1 MKANQLKT
9 IIRKIRIPTD
19 ECMRN
24 KTMIDI
30 KRVHRSRYY
39 KRSTHYIVR
48 MNITPMR
55 ITTLAALFLVLLG
68 LIGLSY
74 LKHNHRDMIVQNR
87 TSCVD
92 MLTSRSL
99 RMAYRRGQLEELDK
113 MFERVNK
120 LTGPRPVA
128 LSARELMDDID
139 G

>member
-1 MKANQLKT
+1 MKENQLKT
-9 IIRKIRIPTD
+9 IIGKIRIPTD
-19 ECMRN
+19 EGTRR

-30 KRVHRSRYY
+30 KRVHQSRRT
-39 KRSTHYIVR
+39 KRSTHYMVR
-48 MNITPMR
+48 VNITPMR
-55 ITTLAALFLVLLG
+55 VITLAALFLVLLG
-68 LIGLSY
+68 LIGFSY
-74 LKHNHRDMIVQNR
+74 LKRHQHDMIVEDR

-99 RMAYRRGQLEELDK
+99 RMAYRRGELEELDK

-128 LSARELMDDID
+128 LSTREMMDEID

>member
-1 MKANQLKT
+1 
-9 IIRKIRIPTD
+9 
-19 ECMRN
+19 
-24 KTMIDI
+24 
-30 KRVHRSRYY
+30 
-39 KRSTHYIVR
+39 
-48 MNITPMR
+48 MR

>member
-1 MKANQLKT
+1 MKENQLKT
-9 IIRKIRIPTD
+9 IISKIRIPTD
-19 ECMRN
+19 EGMRH
-24 KTMIDI
+24 KTVIDI
-30 KRVHRSRYY
+30 KRVHRSRHCQG
-39 KRSTHYIVR
+39 STRHMGRV
-48 MNITPMR
+48 NITPMR
-55 ITTLAALFLVLLG
+55 VITLAALFLVLLG

-74 LKHNHRDMIVQNR
+74 LKHERPNVIGQNR
-87 TSCVD
+87 TSCAD

-128 LSARELMDDID
+128 LSARALIDEID